1 MGVEGAGWL
10 EGGVWEGRLFA
21 FKGPEYRR
29 AWALNRSGRGQSETG
44 RRGARGH
51 AYGRLSRAFRSSAW
65 CSLQNSVEEPPD
77 EWPSYWDGGPGS
89 PRGSRSRRLAPP
101 SEQRSWLFARK
112 EGRGAPSAPGA
123 PNPSAAKW
131 SRKQGGTHED
141 CGAGENADCDSWVRD
156 KVLFLLHPE
165 RWLGTRGRRAGRG
178 GR

>member
-1 MGVEGAGWL
+1 MALILGWGPRVPAG
-10 EGGVWEGRLFA
+10 
-21 FKGPEYRR
+21 
-29 AWALNRSGRGQSETG
+29 
-44 RRGARGH
+44 
-51 AYGRLSRAFRSSAW
+51 
-65 CSLQNSVEEPPD
+65 LQISQTRP
-77 EWPSYWDGGPGS
+77 
-89 PRGSRSRRLAPP
+89 L

-165 RWLGTRGRRAGRG
+165 RWLGTQGDAEREEVADEEDLFKAQGQDREPKKSKRTLIDGEIYHVHG
-178 GR
+178 LEESI